1 MGGKITTV
9 EISDFTLPKE
19 IEEAMTRQMSAERS
33 RRATVT
39 EAEGS
44 KQAAILVADGEKQ
57 SDILRAEGRRQAI
70 PLEAEGE
77 ALALQAIFRIA
88 KDVDSKTMSLQ
99 YLATLKGMA
108 ASPAMTFVFPMECS
122 SLLVGM
128 TKANQQS
135 FGKP

>member
-1 MGGKITTV
+1 
-9 EISDFTLPKE
+9 
-19 IEEAMTRQMSAERS
+19 MTRQMSAERS

-70 PLEAEGE
+70 LLEAEGE

-99 YLATLKGMA
+99 YLATLKRMA
-108 ASPAMTFVFPMECS
+108 ASPATTFVFPMECS
-122 SLLVGM
+122 SLLTGM